1 MEEKLK
7 MENLE
12 KLKKK
17 NFLVIGSDFYLSL
30 EKSYLRAFKNLK
42 INNVDFF
49 SPDKKLAL
57 KILSRFN
64 NTIIKKIYFL
74 MYRKAVK
81 NFISKDKKYDYIIIF
96 KGLQLDL
103 AYLNAYKEYQKSAKW
118 INIYTDNPFNLEF
131 ASCSNHEVLNSV
143 KFYDF
148 FCTSF
153 SKILNFKL
161 KKLKVKKNIFLP
173 FGYDKYLHR
182 KPNLKKKTNTN
193 NKINFVGAYDKY
205 RENFLNKLNIKIDV
219 FGPGWNK
226 MKKKNKN
233 INISSGMID
242 GIKLS
247 KINNEYSISL
257 NIMRKQDLNSHNMKT
272 FEIPAMNGLLL
283 TRRNTEQNTLF
294 EENVFCYMYKDYKE
308 LRKKIKDILNDSAK
322 ANIIRKAAHNKVRQF
337 SYENRLKFLLSNL
350 L

>member
-1 MEEKLK
+1 LEEKFK

-17 NFLVIGSDFYLSL
+17 NFLIIGSDFFLSL
-30 EKSYLRAFKNLK
+30 ERSYLRAFKNLK

-57 KILSRFN
+57 NILSRFN
-64 NTIIKKIYFL
+64 NSIIKKIYFL

-81 NFISKDKKYDYIIIF
+81 NFISKGKKYDYIIIF

-153 SKILNFKL
+153 SKMLNFKL

-173 FGYDKYLHR
+173 FGYDRYLHR
-182 KPNLKKKTNTN
+182 KLNLKKKANIK

-205 RENFLNKLNIKIDV
+205 RENFLNKLNVKIDI
-219 FGPGWNK
+219 FGPGWSK
-226 MKKKNKN
+226 MKKINKN
-233 INISSGMID
+233 INISSGIIH
-242 GIKLS
+242 GENLS
-247 KINNEYSISL
+247 KINNEYAISL

-283 TRRNTEQNTLF
+283 TRRNTEQNIF
-294 EENVFCYMYKDYKE
+294 FKENVCCYMYKDLKE
-308 LRKKIKDILNDSAK
+308 LRKKIKYILANPTK
-322 ANIIRKAAHNKVRQF
+322 ANIIRKSAHHKVRQF
-337 SYENRLKFLLSNL
+337 SYDERLKSLLSNML
-350 L
+350 